1 MVKFYKSEG
10 IFLQFTV
17 CTVIKRLKKEG
28 SFMKKILMLLT
39 AMALVFLP
47 PALLS
52 AQMCTPGQC
61 MVEPGLRNNMGAM
74 SAMMGDMHQMLQSGK
89 LTPAQQQYILEMMN
103 QMSGIMKDMGSP
115 EGLQKQDQIQ
125 QQLQQMQKGLQDM
138 KAQLSK

>member
-1 MVKFYKSEG
+1 MAKFYKSEV

-17 CTVIKRLKKEG
+17 CTVIKSLEQEG
-28 SFMKKILMLLT
+28 SLMRRVSMLLT

-52 AQMCTPGQC
+52 AQMCSPGQC
-61 MVEPGLRNNMGAM
+61 MVEPGLRNNMGM
-74 SAMMGDMHQMLQSGK
+74 ISAMMGDMHLMLQSGK
-89 LTPAQQQYILEMMN
+89 LTPAQQKHMLAMMN

-115 EGLQKQDQIQ
+115 QEPQKEAQIQ
-125 QQLQQMQKGLQDM
+125 QQLQQLHKGLEEM

>member
-1 MVKFYKSEG
+1 MAKFYKSEG
-10 IFLQFTV
+10 IFIQFTV
-17 CTVIKRLKKEG
+17 CTVIKSLKQEG
-28 SFMKKILMLLT
+28 SFMRRVSMLLT

-89 LTPAQQQYILEMMN
+89 LTPAQQQHILEMMN